1 MTTTFDDEKI
11 SAQKKNLR
19 REILSRLRSMP
30 SDEKKFFDN
39 ELTKK
44 FLESSS
50 YRRAKILMAY
60 MSTAEEV
67 QLNEIISAALA
78 EEKIVAVPL
87 IDGREMHAVILPSL
101 DAVEV
106 GAYGIFTVKSDVAK
120 IIDAEKI
127 NCVIVPGVAFDDECC
142 RLGRGAAFYDK
153 FLPRAVHAEKI
164 ALAYDCQIVEKI
176 PAEPHDFK
184 VDAVITPTKNFLCV

>member
-1 MTTTFDDEKI
+1 MTTTIFDDEKI
-11 SAQKKNLR
+11 SAQKKILR
-19 REILSRLRSMP
+19 REILARLRSMP
-30 SDEKKFFDN
+30 SDEKKIFDN
-39 ELTKK
+39 ALTKK
-44 FLESSS
+44 FLDSSS

-87 IDGREMHAVILPSL
+87 IDGREMHAVQLPNL

-106 GAYGIFTVKSDVAK
+106 GAYWIATVAGEKIF
-120 IIDAEKI
+120 IDAEKI
-127 NCVIVPGVAFDDECC
+127 NCVIVPGVAFDAECF

-164 ALAYDCQIVEKI
+164 ALAYDCQIVEKV
-176 PAEPHDFK
+176 PTAPHDFP
-184 VDAVITPTKNFLCV
+184 VDAVITPTVFFSA